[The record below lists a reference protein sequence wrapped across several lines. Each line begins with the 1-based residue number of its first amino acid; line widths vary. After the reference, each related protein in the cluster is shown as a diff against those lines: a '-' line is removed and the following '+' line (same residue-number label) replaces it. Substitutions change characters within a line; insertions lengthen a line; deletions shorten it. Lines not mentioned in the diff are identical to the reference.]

1 MRQDSD
7 YARIVALQGLLPP
20 TKKKTLEFVT
30 GIDAGIAS
38 CASEHLKDYKV
49 GVVALA
55 DGIQGSR
62 TQNAVRSEEAIIE
75 EDAPKH
81 DQVVP
86 QRVEGDT
93 AEQAQIN
100 LQTIFFDIPY
110 GISPGALHVHRT
122 SIFNGN
128 REDPAHGGMRYRGP

>member
-1 MRQDSD
+1 M
-7 YARIVALQGLLPP
+7 QGLLSP

-100 LQTIFFDIPY
+100 LQTIYFDIPY

-122 SIFNGN
+122 Q
-128 REDPAHGGMRYRGP
+128 HLQW